1 MTGFAVTAIL
11 LAGVLLTALGLAVRK
26 KLRA

>member
-11 LAGVLLTALGLAVRK
+11 LAGVLLTGLGLAVRK